1 MSYAPILC
9 DLDGTLVD
17 SVADLATGINLLRGE
32 LDLPP
37 LTIPAVRACVGDGA
51 TMLVRRALGNDLYT
65 PARMLR
71 FLTLYGQ
78 HIAEA
83 STLYPGIQRCLDL
96 LADRPLAVVTNKP
109 YQQTIDLLDALGL
122 THYFPVIIGGDSC
135 PVKKPDPTPI
145 KVALH
150 RLGAT
155 GERAI
160 MIGDHHT
167 DLKSGQAAG
176 IDVCFCSWGFGDDG
190 GCLPTHRVDNA
201 TELLQVLL

>member
-1 MSYAPILC
+1 MSYAPILF

-17 SVADLATGINLLRGE
+17 SVADLATGVNLLRGE

-51 TMLVRRALGNDLYT
+51 TMLVRRALGDDLFT
-65 PARMLR
+65 HSRLLR
-71 FLTLYGQ
+71 FLTLYGE
-78 HIAEA
+78 HIAEET
-83 STLYPGIQRCLDL
+83 TLYPGIRACLDL
-96 LADRPLAVVTNKP
+96 VAERPLAVVTNKP
-109 YQQTIDLLDALGL
+109 YQQTMDLLAALDL
-122 THYFPVIIGGDSC
+122 IRYFPVVIGGDSC

-155 GERAI
+155 AAQAI

-167 DLKSGQAAG
+167 DLISGQAAG
-176 IDVCFCSWGFGDDG
+176 LDVCFCSWGFGDDG
-190 GCLPTHRVDNA
+190 GCIPTHRVDTVA
-201 TELLQVLL
+201 ELLQVLR

>member
-1 MSYAPILC
+1 MSYAPILF

-37 LTIPAVRACVGDGA
+37 LTIPTVRACVGDGA
-51 TMLVRRALGNDLYT
+51 TMLVRRALGDDLFT
-65 PARMLR
+65 PARMQR
-71 FLTLYGQ
+71 FLVLYGE

-83 STLYPGIQRCLDL
+83 TTLYPGISACLDL
-96 LADRPLAVVTNKP
+96 LSDRPLAVVTNKP
-109 YQQTIDLLDALGL
+109 YQQTIDLLDALDL
-122 THYFPVIIGGDSC
+122 TRYFLVIIGGDSC

-155 GERAI
+155 AVGAI
-160 MIGDHHT
+160 MVGDHHT

-176 IDVCFCSWGFGDDG
+176 LDVCFCTWGFGDDG
-190 GCLPTHRVDNA
+190 GCTPNHRVANA
-201 TELLQVLL
+201 MELLQVLR

>member
-1 MSYAPILC
+1 MSYTPILF

-17 SVADLATGINLLRGE
+17 SVVDLSTGINLLRGE

-37 LTIPAVRACVGDGA
+37 LTVPEVRACVGDGA
-51 TMLVRRALGNDLYT
+51 TMLVRRALGDDLYSH
-65 PARMLR
+65 PRLLR
-71 FLTLYGQ
+71 FLTLYGE
-78 HIAEA
+78 HLAEA
-83 STLYPGIQRCLDL
+83 TTLYPGIRACLDH

-109 YQQTIDLLDALGL
+109 YQQSIDLLDALDL
-122 THYFPVIIGGDSC
+122 TRYFPVVIGGDTC

-155 GERAI
+155 AARAI

-167 DLKSGQAAG
+167 DLKSGLAAG
-176 IDVCFCSWGFGDDG
+176 LDVCFCTWGFGDDG
-190 GCLPTHRVDNA
+190 GCTPTYRVANA
-201 TELLQVLL
+201 TELLQVLR

>member
-1 MSYAPILC
+1 MAYAPILF

-17 SVADLATGINLLRGE
+17 SVGDLATGINLLRGE

-51 TMLVRRALGNDLYT
+51 TMLVRRALGDDLFS
-65 PARMLR
+65 PACLQR
-71 FLTLYGQ
+71 FLTLYGE
-78 HIAEA
+78 HLIETT
-83 STLYPGIQRCLDL
+83 TLYPGIQSCLDL
-96 LADRPLAVVTNKP
+96 FAERPLAVVTNKP
-109 YQQTIDLLDALGL
+109 YQLTMDLLDALDL
-122 THYFPVIIGGDSC
+122 TRYFAVIIGGDSC

-145 KVALH
+145 KVALN
-150 RLGAT
+150 RLAAT
-155 GERAI
+155 ADLAI

-167 DLKSGQAAG
+167 DLRAGQAAG

-201 TELLQVLL
+201 AELQLVLR

>member
-1 MSYAPILC
+1 MSYAPILF

-17 SVADLATGINLLRGE
+17 SVVDLATGINLLRSE

-37 LTIPAVRACVGDGA
+37 LSIPTVRACVGDGA
-51 TMLVRRALGNDLYT
+51 TMLVRRALGDDLFT
-65 PARMLR
+65 PARLQR
-71 FLTLYGQ
+71 FLTLYGE
-78 HIAEA
+78 HLTETTA
-83 STLYPGIQRCLDL
+83 LYPGISACLDL
-96 LADRPLAVVTNKP
+96 VAERPLAVVTNKP
-109 YQQTIDLLDALGL
+109 YQLTMDLLAALDL
-122 THYFPVIIGGDSC
+122 SRYFPVVIGGDSC

-155 GERAI
+155 AKEAI

-167 DLKSGQAAG
+167 DLISGQAAG
-176 IDVCFCSWGFGDDG
+176 LAVCFCTWGFGDDG
-190 GCLPTHRVDNA
+190 GCTPTHRVDNA

>member
-1 MSYAPILC
+1 MAYAPILF

-17 SVADLATGINLLRGE
+17 SLADLATGINLLRGE

-51 TMLVRRALGNDLYT
+51 TMLVRRALGDDLFT
-65 PARMLR
+65 PVLLQR
-71 FLTLYGQ
+71 FLTLYGE
-78 HIAEA
+78 HLAETT
-83 STLYPGIQRCLDL
+83 SLYPGIQDCLDL
-96 LADRPLAVVTNKP
+96 CAERPLAIVTNKP
-109 YQQTIDLLDALGL
+109 YQMTMDLLAALDL
-122 THYFPVIIGGDSC
+122 TRYFPVVVGGDSC
-135 PVKKPDPTPI
+135 PLKKPDPTPV

-155 GERAI
+155 ATGAI

-190 GCLPTHRVDNA
+190 GCTPTHRVDNA
-201 TELLQVLL
+201 AELLQVLR

>member
-1 MSYAPILC
+1 MSYAPILF

-17 SVADLATGINLLRGE
+17 SVTDLATGINLLRGE

-37 LTIPAVRACVGDGA
+37 LSIPAVRACVGDGA
-51 TMLVRRALGNDLYT
+51 MMLVRRALGDELFT
-65 PARMLR
+65 PARMQR
-71 FLTLYGQ
+71 FLTLYGE

-83 STLYPGIQRCLDL
+83 TTLYPGISDCLGF

-109 YQQTIDLLDALGL
+109 YQQTIELLDALDL
-122 THYFPVIIGGDSC
+122 TRYFPVVIGGDSC

-155 GERAI
+155 AESAI
-160 MIGDHHT
+160 MVGDHHT

-176 IDVCFCSWGFGDDG
+176 LDVCFCSWGFGDDG
-190 GCLPTHRVDNA
+190 GCIPTHRVTNA
-201 TELLQVLL
+201 TELLQVLR